1 MPSCSGMFTFHQ
13 PSCRPS
19 LSLPLFAAC
28 PPIRMLQDLLN
39 DLFDRL
45 SLHMPFL
52 LYRSMHP
59 Y

>member
-1 MPSCSGMFTFHQ
+1 MFTFHQ
-13 PSCRPS
+13 PCVRPS

-28 PPIRMLQDLLN
+28 PAIRILQALLN